1 MQRHATAPV
10 QRRRRPWLPDAELDA
25 NPIGSWSL
33 EMTFDLW
40 IRAFYC
46 REILLPEDFRIQ
58 PGTVIASNHQR
69 DVDGP
74 MLGTVL
80 VRRRGLH
87 FQWPLPFYATREDLF
102 RSGILSRLTMHWPP
116 LLSALLGRM
125 SLAWFFPLGRAEPMR
140 RVREFTLGETL
151 RMLCATG
158 CTDDTCSMH
167 LNTRGCREL
176 GVGAANLRLCDALQQ
191 PGAPLETLWGLR
203 RLTRASIKRIAPS
216 FRATVDAQ
224 IAHFAERLDRGRCVY
239 FSPEGTISAS
249 GHFGRVRQ
257 GFLRLA
263 RTAATPPW
271 IQPIGVSYDTLAP
284 GRSRVL
290 IHIGQ
295 AFRADTT
302 LDRRAFDATLR
313 RAVLALEPIT
323 PSHLLARFLRQGP
336 RTFTRDELVYWLT
349 GCLATM
355 RARGTTLD
363 PAWARMPI
371 LELTEQRLRWLVRK
385 RLVARDNERFR
396 NTCPHGAKP
405 GWRKSANIVRY
416 LDNSLTDLAPM
427 GLLTPGQTVAPSAI
441 CLQGKEE

>member
-1 MQRHATAPV
+1 MQRHALATPPA
-10 QRRRRPWLPDAELDA
+10 QRRHRRPWLPDAELDA
-25 NPIGSWSL
+25 NPLGSWAL
-33 EMTFDLW
+33 EMAFDLW
-40 IRAFYC
+40 IRTFYC
-46 REILLPEDFRIQ
+46 REILFPEDFRIQ

-74 MLGTVL
+74 MLGNVL

-87 FQWPLPFYATREDLF
+87 FQWPLPFYAAREDLF
-102 RSGILSRLTMHWPP
+102 RSGILSRLTVHWPRP
-116 LLSALLGRM
+116 LSALLGHI

-151 RMLCATG
+151 RMLCAAG
-158 CTDDTCSMH
+158 CTDDACIMH
-167 LNTRGCREL
+167 LNARGCREL
-176 GVGAANLRLCDALQQ
+176 RVDTAKLRLCDALDQA
-191 PGAPLETLWGLR
+191 GAPLETWWGLR
-203 RLTRASIKRIAPS
+203 RLALASIKRIAPS

-239 FSPEGTISAS
+239 FAPEGTISTT

-257 GFLRLA
+257 GFFRLVH
-263 RTAATPPW
+263 TAATPPW

-302 LDRRAFDATLR
+302 LDRRSFDAALL

-323 PSHLLARFLRQGP
+323 PSHLLARFLRHGP
-336 RTFTRDELVYWLT
+336 RTFTHDELVYWLT
-349 GCLATM
+349 GCLATL
-355 RARGTTLD
+355 RANGATLD
-363 PAWARMPI
+363 PLWTRMQISTLAR
-371 LELTEQRLRWLVRK
+371 QRLRWLVRK
-385 RLVARDNERFR
+385 RLVARESERFR

-405 GWRKSANIVRY
+405 GWSKPANIVHY
-416 LDNSLTDLAPM
+416 LDNSLADLTSDP
-427 GLLTPGQTVAPSAI
+427 LP
-441 CLQGKEE
+441 C